1 MYTVQFA
8 CIWPASALA
17 GPLALYAHSSSA
29 QCAFYPKNWLPN
41 PLSCGH
47 CCWGFLSVGK
57 QTEFYL
63 LDVLMAGSKIK
74 WHSLSAHAFSLHFS
88 VLQIIQM
95 INTEIQISKTETLLV
110 KRLLSCIFCCYL
122 HFAKHSQNLSGSGS
136 NKMKLRPQ
144 PWNCSLLTTKIGDL
158 TIAFVVFQ
166 FFCVFRKQETQDM
179 HWGLFVV
186 VKWPLES
193 LPLFFFFWF
202 FISGFCKQDVGASLF
217 G

>member
-1 MYTVQFA
+1 
-8 CIWPASALA
+8 
-17 GPLALYAHSSSA
+17 
-29 QCAFYPKNWLPN
+29 
-41 PLSCGH
+41 
-47 CCWGFLSVGK
+47 
-57 QTEFYL
+57 
-63 LDVLMAGSKIK
+63 MAGSKIK

-136 NKMKLRPQ
+136 NKIKLRPQ

-202 FISGFCKQDVGASLF
+202 FISGFCKQDVGASLWPLESLPLSWERQPCNAILYYAMQYHTNSMLCNTMQHHT
-217 G
+217 

>member
-1 MYTVQFA
+1 MFWWLEVRLSDIHY
-8 CIWPASALA
+8 
-17 GPLALYAHSSSA
+17 PLMHFLCTSRFSR
-29 QCAFYPKNWLPN
+29 
-41 PLSCGH
+41 LSR
-47 CCWGFLSVGK
+47 WSTRK
-57 QTEFYL
+57 
-63 LDVLMAGSKIK
+63 SKK
-74 WHSLSAHAFSLHFS
+74 
-88 VLQIIQM
+88 
-95 INTEIQISKTETLLV
+95 TEILLV
-110 KRLLSCIFCCYL
+110 RRLLSCIFWCYL